1 MLVTMSD
8 KELLRAS
15 FIQAVVEKRPLLA
28 QSGRS
33 LMNVCCGRKANGR
46 PEPPWVCSIRIAHC
60 QNQ

>member
-28 QSGRS
+28 KSGQS
-33 LMNVCCGRKANGR
+33 N
-46 PEPPWVCSIRIAHC
+46 
-60 QNQ
+60 